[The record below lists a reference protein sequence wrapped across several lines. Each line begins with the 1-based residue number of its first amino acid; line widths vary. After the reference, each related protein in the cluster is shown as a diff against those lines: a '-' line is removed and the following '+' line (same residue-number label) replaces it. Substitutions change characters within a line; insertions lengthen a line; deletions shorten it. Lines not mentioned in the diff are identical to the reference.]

1 MDTSIRAYIAYIES
15 GRLTR
20 DSKWGVGGMKT
31 PFTQ

>member
-1 MDTSIRAYIAYIES
+1 MDTSIHAYIES